1 MALRIEPE
9 LVVEKKM
16 SSLLLIKAS
25 KAAALPPTSTT
36 STSSHVRLPYWRP
49 ASTDSCN
56 AGEPFTK
63 AARLPLR
70 SSIFSTPRSAAQKRL
85 RQFPP
90 IEASII
96 RTRCG
101 PQSRSE
107 EPSELQSLMR
117 ISYAVF
123 CLKKKKKQVHNN
135 DTQRT

>member
-85 RQFPP
+85 RQFTP

-101 PQSRSE
+101 PQSAPRSE
-107 EPSELQSLMR
+107 EHTSELQSLMR

-123 CLKKKKKQVHNN
+123 CLTKKNQ
-135 DTQRT
+135 